1 MKMEGGRGIGRGI
14 GREKGGRDGGKED
27 ERVTYLWTV
36 SNSLLNL
43 QNKAHRDTDTS
54 QHIPEKLHPYILNV
68 SGDVMSSNDGSA

>member
-1 MKMEGGRGIGRGI
+1 MKMEGGRGTGRK
-14 GREKGGRDGGKED
+14 KGGRDGGKED

-36 SNSLLNL
+36 SDSLLNL

-54 QHIPEKLHPYILNV
+54 QHSPEKLYPYILNV